1 MELTRDVR
9 TVFVS
14 QLQVKCTE
22 KDVKRFF
29 EKVGKVKVNDVQLIC
44 DKHTGRSKGFG
55 YVELKALED
64 VPKALVLNG
73 QPFRFRKGKLGFPVM
88 IKASEAE
95 KNFAHNA
102 EKATAGADGSGSTA
116 TGAVT
121 LQVSNLHP
129 EITEDDL
136 GKMFAPF
143 SNFTK
148 AELQRDSSNQATGRA
163 LVYFSQAESA
173 NRAIQGLNGV
183 EFAGQ
188 MLQVRIVQAGS
199 APASD
204 TADTWKL
211 DDDAGTSGMSMNSAS
226 RAQLMQKLARGQA
239 LPGMPSVATPAASAA
254 TGTNN
259 TPLGRPRSEGPVGV
273 ASNCMVL
280 KNMFQPEHET
290 EEGWEK
296 EIEQDIKQEC
306 SKYGTV
312 RHIFADMKSQGFVY
326 IKFTDVSSGKAAGD
340 ALHGRWFNR
349 QAIAVQY
356 FKENVYMAKF
366 PDA

>member
-1 MELTRDVR
+1 
-9 TVFVS
+9 
-14 QLQVKCTE
+14 
-22 KDVKRFF
+22 
-29 EKVGKVKVNDVQLIC
+29 
-44 DKHTGRSKGFG
+44 
-55 YVELKALED
+55 
-64 VPKALVLNG
+64 
-73 QPFRFRKGKLGFPVM
+73 M

-129 EITEDDL
+129 EITEEDL

-148 AELQRDSSNQATGRA
+148 AELQRDASNKATVRVLKICPYRRLKLCTHRQGRA
-163 LVYFSQAESA
+163 LVYFSQADSA

-211 DDDAGTSGMSMNSAS
+211 DDDAVRSWVRLLRSS
-226 RAQLMQKLARGQA
+226 RDLSCRRL
-239 LPGMPSVATPAASAA
+239 T
-254 TGTNN
+254 
-259 TPLGRPRSEGPVGV
+259 
-273 ASNCMVL
+273 C
-280 KNMFQPEHET
+280 
-290 EEGWEK
+290 
-296 EIEQDIKQEC
+296 
-306 SKYGTV
+306 Y
-312 RHIFADMKSQGFVY
+312 
-326 IKFTDVSSGKAAGD
+326 
-340 ALHGRWFNR
+340 
-349 QAIAVQY
+349 
-356 FKENVYMAKF
+356 
-366 PDA
+366 